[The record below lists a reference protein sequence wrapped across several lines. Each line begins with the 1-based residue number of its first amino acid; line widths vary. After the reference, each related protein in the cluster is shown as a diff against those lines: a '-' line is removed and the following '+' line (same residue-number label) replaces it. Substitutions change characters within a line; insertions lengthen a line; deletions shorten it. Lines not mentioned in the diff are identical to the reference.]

1 MLTGTIVPIFTK
13 GLRGYSMKT
22 KVAKNNIV
30 LIIAILSFAIVVNI
44 VIATD
49 WYQALMVA
57 LS

>member
-1 MLTGTIVPIFTK
+1 
-13 GLRGYSMKT
+13 MKT
-22 KVAKNNIV
+22 KMNKDNIV
-30 LIIAILSFAIVVNI
+30 LIIAIISFAIFVNI

>member
-1 MLTGTIVPIFTK
+1 MLIGTIVPIYTK
-13 GLRGYSMKT
+13 GYSGYSMET
-22 KVAKNNIV
+22 KMNKDNIV
-30 LIIAILSFAIVVNI
+30 LIIAIISFAIFVNI